1 FTVLEEME
9 RKERIADLVDN
20 MPDNYELVTDKAR
33 LDEVI
38 EIISAEDIAVFDVE
52 TTGTDVWSDIIVG
65 HDLSATTADKHYYI
79 PTDHK
84 DETVPQLDREYVADK
99 LRPIYEDKS
108 IGFIAHNSKFDIAM
122 LRNNFGI
129 NIGNLLWDTQEAQ
142 FLLNENEQSYAL
154 KPLASKYLKDKSY
167 SYGDLFGNKGFDEVS
182 LKDALAYAAKDGD
195 ITYRLYEFQ
204 KYHMIRIGNIFDY
217 FSKVKCHY

>member
-1 FTVLEEME
+1 
-9 RKERIADLVDN
+9 
-20 MPDNYELVTDKAR
+20 
-33 LDEVI
+33 
-38 EIISAEDIAVFDVE
+38 
-52 TTGTDVWSDIIVG
+52 
-65 HDLSATTADKHYYI
+65 
-79 PTDHK
+79 
-84 DETVPQLDREYVADK
+84 
-99 LRPIYEDKS
+99 
-108 IGFIAHNSKFDIAM
+108 AHNSKFDIAM

-204 KYHMIRIGNIFDY
+204 KYHMSRIGNIFDY
-217 FSKVKCHY
+217 FSKVEMPLLRIVSEIELRGYDIDEDYANEYEKRLEKDI